1 MKKITLVRLS
11 KVTPKKVSN
20 SPGDERSGYKI
31 EDNKA
36 KLELELESG
45 GDQWSTGVGPIEYRS
60 ANQNTPMPPPPP
72 PLPNHISKQSS
83 HLTANQVKVLRI
95 SLKLG

>member
-1 MKKITLVRLS
+1 MRLS

-20 SPGDERSGYKI
+20 SPGDDRSGYKI

-45 GDQWSTGVGPIEYRS
+45 GDQWSTIEYRS
-60 ANQNTPMPPPPP
+60 AGQNTPMPPPPP

-83 HLTANQVKVLRI
+83 HITANQV
-95 SLKLG
+95 